1 MKERLLHSHTL
12 SFLARTDS
20 PASSSESVTV
30 DEALKYTLILVD
42 INQLY
47 DVALGLYDY
56 SLVLTV
62 AEKSQKVGFLN
73 HIIILLVISGPQ
85 RVSSFS

>member
-12 SFLARTDS
+12 SFLTHTDS
-20 PASSSESVTV
+20 PGSPSESVTV
-30 DEALKYTLILVD
+30 DEALKYTMILVD

-47 DVALGLYDY
+47 DIALGLYDY

-73 HIIILLVISGPQ
+73 HIIILLVISGPK
-85 RVSSFS
+85 RVSPFS